1 MADVTQII
9 IEPAVSHALITL
21 DKFKIATGMPAGPS
35 STDEQMQ
42 WLIDTQS
49 HVIARLCNRIF
60 ARETLIERWRDL
72 GGDVRRLYLTHWPVK
87 QSDIARVST
96 NGADRLNDWEL
107 DEREGKLS
115 VFTNRAEPIEVEYTG
130 GYLLPD
136 EAPLPLQQAVA
147 LLVNT
152 SKAEQA
158 SAALTGVRMISHKE
172 SRVMFHTPT
181 SGGSTSSSGPSS
193 SQTQS
198 TVSALLGHY
207 IKHWI

>member
-9 IEPAVSHALITL
+9 LTPAVSHALISL
-21 DKFKIATGMPAGPS
+21 DDFKVATGMPAGPAT
-35 STDEQMQ
+35 TDEQMQ

-49 HVIARLCNRIF
+49 AVVARMCNRIF
-60 ARETLIERWRDL
+60 AKETLIERWRDL
-72 GGDVRRLYLTHWPVK
+72 SSRRLYLTHWPVK
-87 QSDIARVST
+87 QSDIVRVST
-96 NGADRLNDWEL
+96 NGYDRLNDWEL

-115 VFTNRAEPIEVEYTG
+115 IFTNRAEPIEVEYTG
-130 GYLLPD
+130 GYDLPD

-158 SAALTGVRMISHKE
+158 SASLTGVRMISHKE
-172 SRVMFHTPT
+172 SRVMFHSPS
-181 SGGSTSSSGPSS
+181 SGGSSSSSGPST

-198 TVSALLGHY
+198 TVAALLGHY
-207 IKHWI
+207 IKLWV